1 MRPVFINGLGCLESG
16 ARLVLREL
24 MRHYPAEGPR
34 AILVLP
40 SCNRADVAGI
50 PPQVKVIAL
59 SHPLFGRW
67 LRPLFELTVWLLAKA
82 GRFSRIVNLSHY
94 GLCPG
99 GNYTLYFHNQL
110 LIEEGGDVL
119 VGHRGKPDRFKR
131 WLLGGCLRRA
141 ERIIVQT
148 EQAKKTMQRYAAA
161 RGITPAPIDV
171 IAPLPVMPAIDADDG
186 HRRLFAYQFFYP
198 ASDFSHKRA
207 ELAARG
213 VIEANKRDARI
224 GLVMTTGE
232 NTGPAAACVA
242 RIGRVSHAEACAQL
256 AASDALLFTSSYET
270 LGLPLLEAMTLGL
283 PAVLPALEYARTIY
297 GDSAACF
304 EQATPESVADA
315 IMRCVK
321 HHDDWRQRVAGCR
334 QDMERGRVPWAGHWQ
349 RFGVA

>member
-24 MRHYPAEGPR
+24 VRHYPANGPR

-40 SCNRADVAGI
+40 SCNRADVANLPSQI
-50 PPQVKVIAL
+50 NVIAL
-59 SHPLFGRW
+59 PHAIFGRW
-67 LRPLFELTVWLLAKA
+67 LRPLYELMVWLLAKC

-99 GNYTLYFHNQL
+99 GRYALYFHNQL
-110 LIEEGGDVL
+110 LIEEGGNVL

-131 WLLGGCLRRA
+131 WLFQGCLRRA

-148 EQAKKTMQRYAAA
+148 EQAKKTMIRYAAA
-161 RGITPAPIDV
+161 RGITPAPIEV
-171 IAPLPVMPAIDADDG
+171 VAPLPVMPAIEPDDG

-213 VIEANKRDARI
+213 IIEANKRDARI
-224 GLVMTTGE
+224 GLVMTAGE
-232 NTGPAAACVA
+232 NTGPAASCVA

-270 LGLPLLEAMTLGL
+270 LGLPLLEAMTFGR
-283 PAVLPALEYARTIY
+283 PAVLPDLDYARAIY
-297 GDSAACF
+297 GDAAAFF

-315 IMRCVK
+315 ILRCVK
-321 HHDDWRQRVAGCR
+321 HHDDWHERVRGR
-334 QDMERGRVPWAGHWQ
+334 REEVERGRVPWAGHWR
-349 RFGVA
+349 RFGVV